1 MKMIVDVSSAELPDT
16 IRVTVSWFQ
25 PHLGTESRD
34 IVGQPVAGGV
44 IHVPVVPVAIYEYL
58 K

>member
-1 MKMIVDVSSAELPDT
+1 MRMIVNVSSAELPDT

-44 IHVPVVPVAIYEYL
+44 IHVPVVPVAIYKE
-58 K
+58 